1 MIAAA
6 SVNWHYL
13 LILVVPSVFVV
24 VFTALTWYAR
34 SRRPPGSGSGR
45 SRGSSG
51 GPAGSGGKSSSA
63 GGKSSV
69 SGGKSSGSGGK
80 SSGSG
85 GKRSGSAGKRRRT

>member
-13 LILVVPSVFVV
+13 LILIVPSVFVIV
-24 VFTALTWYAR
+24 ATALTWYSR

-45 SRGSSG
+45 SAGSSG
-51 GPAGSGGKSSSA
+51 TGGKTSGSGGKT
-63 GGKSSV
+63 
-69 SGGKSSGSGGK
+69 SGSGGK

-85 GKRSGSAGKRRRT
+85 GKRSGSGAKRRRA

>member
-13 LILVVPSVFVV
+13 LILIVPSVFVIV
-24 VFTALTWYAR
+24 LHGADLVFAFTAAAR
-34 SRRPPGSGSGR
+34 LGR
-45 SRGSSG
+45 GQPRGSAGRPSG
-51 GPAGSGGKSSSA
+51 
-63 GGKSSV
+63 

-85 GKRSGSAGKRRRT
+85 GKSSGSGGKSSSAKRSGSAKRRRT